1 MRKIKNW
8 KLFTESVEDSIE
20 DIKWLLVDYD
30 YDESI
35 YLKSESLIVY
45 KLNKDVGDPDYFQTT
60 ERITRLSKPE
70 GWDVTFIPKHNYV
83 AMIFYKGNLEE
94 CILSWL
100 KENYDNL
107 ESNSNSKYDTYV
119 KGNFTDYCDK
129 SGESIFI
136 HRHGFR
142 YKSGGRIQ
150 NNVEVQPM
158 LYSLPLLCLSK
169 DEEED
174 VHMKLCNLLKSWF
187 KESYDI
193 DVSDNNIFFEE

>member
-8 KLFTESVEDSIE
+8 KLFTESVEDSVE
-20 DIKWLLVDYD
+20 DIKWMLVDYD

-45 KLNKDVGDPDYFQTT
+45 KLNKDVGDPDYFKTT

-107 ESNSNSKYDTYV
+107 EPSLEPNTYHSD
-119 KGNFTDYCDK
+119 NFTEYCDE
-129 SGESIFI
+129 SGESIFV
-136 HRHGFR
+136 HRHPT
-142 YKSGGRIQ
+142 YPEI
-150 NNVEVQPM
+150 VEVQPM
-158 LYSLPLLCLSK
+158 LYSLPLFILSVCLSEGEK
-169 DEEED
+169 D
-174 VHMKLCNLLKSWF
+174 VHMELCNLLKSWF

-193 DVSDNNIFFEE
+193 DISNNEIYFEE

>member
-1 MRKIKNW
+1 MRIKSWRKFN
-8 KLFTESVEDSIE
+8 ESVEDSVE
-20 DIKWLLVDYD
+20 DIKWMLVDYD

-45 KLNKDVGDPDYFQTT
+45 KLNKDVGDPDYFKTT
-60 ERITRLSKPE
+60 ERIKRLAKLE
-70 GWDVTFIPKHNYV
+70 KWDVTFIPKHNCV

-107 ESNSNSKYDTYV
+107 EPSLEPNTYHSD
-119 KGNFTDYCDK
+119 NFTEYCDE
-129 SGESIFI
+129 SGESIFV
-136 HRHGFR
+136 HRHPT
-142 YKSGGRIQ
+142 YPEI
-150 NNVEVQPM
+150 VEVQPM
-158 LYSLPLLCLSK
+158 LYSLPLFILQILCLSK

-193 DVSDNNIFFEE
+193 DISNNEIYFEE

>member
-1 MRKIKNW
+1 MRIKSW
-8 KLFTESVEDSIE
+8 RKFFESVEESLE
-20 DIKWLLVDYD
+20 DIKWMLVDYD

-45 KLNKDVGDPDYFQTT
+45 KLNKDVGDPDYFKTT

-94 CILSWL
+94 CVLSWL

-107 ESNSNSKYDTYV
+107 EPSLEPNTYHS
-119 KGNFTDYCDK
+119 GDFTEYCDE
-129 SGESIFI
+129 SGESIFV
-136 HRHGFR
+136 HRKNSHPMSPTGQ
-142 YKSGGRIQ
+142 I
-150 NNVEVQPM
+150 VEVQPM
-158 LYSLPLLCLSK
+158 LYSLPMLCLSK
-169 DEEED
+169 DEDED
-174 VHMKLCNLLKSWF
+174 VYTKLCNLLKRWF

-193 DVSDNNIFFEE
+193 DVSDNNIYFEE

>member
-8 KLFTESVEDSIE
+8 KLFNESVEDSVE
-20 DIKWLLVDYD
+20 DIKWMLVDYD

-60 ERITRLSKPE
+60 ERIKRLAKLE
-70 GWDVTFIPKHNYV
+70 KWDVTFIPKHNCV

-107 ESNSNSKYDTYV
+107 EPSLEPNTYHSD
-119 KGNFTDYCDK
+119 NFTEYCDE
-129 SGESIFI
+129 SGESIFV
-136 HRHGFR
+136 HRHPT
-142 YKSGGRIQ
+142 YPEI
-150 NNVEVQPM
+150 VEVQPM
-158 LYSLPLLCLSK
+158 LYSLPLFILQILCLSK

-193 DVSDNNIFFEE
+193 DISNNEIYFEE

>member
-8 KLFTESVEDSIE
+8 KLFNESVEDSVE
-20 DIKWLLVDYD
+20 DIKWMLVDYD

-45 KLNKDVGDPDYFQTT
+45 KLNKDVGDPDYFKTT

-107 ESNSNSKYDTYV
+107 EPSLEPNTYQSD
-119 KGNFTDYCDK
+119 NFTEYCDE
-129 SGESIFI
+129 SGESIFV
-136 HRHGFR
+136 HRKNSHPT
-142 YKSGGRIQ
+142 YPEI
-150 NNVEVQPM
+150 VEVQPM
-158 LYSLPLLCLSK
+158 LYSLPLLCLQSF
-169 DEEED
+169 ENT
-174 VHMKLCNLLKSWF
+174 CNLLKSWF

-193 DVSDNNIFFEE
+193 DISNNEIYFEE

>member
-8 KLFTESVEDSIE
+8 KLFNESVEDSVE
-20 DIKWLLVDYD
+20 DIKWMLVDYD

-60 ERITRLSKPE
+60 ERIKRLAKLE
-70 GWDVTFIPKHNYV
+70 KWDVTFIPKHNYV

-94 CILSWL
+94 CLLSWL

-107 ESNSNSKYDTYV
+107 EPSLEPNTYHSD
-119 KGNFTDYCDK
+119 NFTEYCDE
-129 SGESIFI
+129 SGESIFV
-136 HRHGFR
+136 HRHPT
-142 YKSGGRIQ
+142 YPEI
-150 NNVEVQPM
+150 VEVQPM
-158 LYSLPLLCLSK
+158 LYSLPLFILQILCLSK

-193 DVSDNNIFFEE
+193 DISNNEIYFEE

>member
-8 KLFTESVEDSIE
+8 KLFTESVEDSVE

-83 AMIFYKGNLEE
+83 AMIFYKGNLDDCVISYLDE
-94 CILSWL
+94 
-100 KENYDNL
+100 KFGNL
-107 ESNSNSKYDTYV
+107 ETDTYGHYSTNV
-119 KGNFTDYCDK
+119 SEWVMDVAF
-129 SGESIFI
+129 SISPNKLNQCI
-136 HRHGFR
+136 A
-142 YKSGGRIQ
+142 SL
-150 NNVEVQPM
+150 EPM
-158 LYSLPLLCLSK
+158 LYQIPAYCYGITYDSELFS
-169 DEEED
+169 
-174 VHMKLCNLLKSWF
+174 S
-187 KESYDI
+187 SYDKFI
-193 DVSDNNIFFEE
+193 KLFKKWLLERYQIIADYIVLL

>member
-8 KLFTESVEDSIE
+8 KLFNESVEDSVE
-20 DIKWLLVDYD
+20 DIKWMLVDYD

-45 KLNKDVGDPDYFQTT
+45 KLNKDVGDPDYFKTT

-107 ESNSNSKYDTYV
+107 EPSLEPNTYHSD
-119 KGNFTDYCDK
+119 NFTEYCDE
-129 SGESIFI
+129 SGESIFV
-136 HRHGFR
+136 HRHPT
-142 YKSGGRIQ
+142 YPEI
-150 NNVEVQPM
+150 VEVQPM

-174 VHMKLCNLLKSWF
+174 VHMELCNLLKSWF

-193 DVSDNNIFFEE
+193 DISNNEIYFEE